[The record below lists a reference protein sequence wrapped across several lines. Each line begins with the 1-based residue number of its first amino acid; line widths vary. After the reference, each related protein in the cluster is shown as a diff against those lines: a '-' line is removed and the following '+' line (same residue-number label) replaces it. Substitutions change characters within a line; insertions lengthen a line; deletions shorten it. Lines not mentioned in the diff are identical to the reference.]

1 METTLESVGAK
12 QLRAAKEE
20 GREQYSFWEHQARY
34 QLSVRGMN
42 PRVPAIYLVSVS
54 SPQTTSVSESWNTAE
69 FPLPDD
75 FCFRGLPD
83 DFCFRRVIH
92 AQGP

>member
-12 QLRAAKEE
+12 RLRAAKEE
-20 GREQYSFWEHQARY
+20 GREQYSFREHQARY

-54 SPQTTSVSESWNTAE
+54 SPKLHLCLKAGTQQSFLYQTIFV
-69 FPLPDD
+69 F
-75 FCFRGLPD
+75 G
-83 DFCFRRVIH
+83 
-92 AQGP
+92 G